1 MKIAVL
7 IKQGPD
13 SDDVR
18 MDPETGTMVREGM
31 GAIVNP
37 LDLNAL
43 QAALDLRSAA
53 GGEITV
59 ITMGPPRAH
68 EALRECLSMGA
79 DKGVLLT
86 DRAFAGSD
94 TWATAKVLAAAVKK
108 AGPFDLVVAGEKA
121 TDGETGQVG
130 PETAALLGIPFSTY
144 VSALSLADG
153 GVEVSRTVEEGIQR
167 QYLPFPCLLT
177 VLHALNEPS
186 MPTLAER
193 SGPGDG
199 DPPGGDSLH
208 RPFTE
213 ETGLGGSA
221 TRVVKI
227 SYPTISRT
235 TEMFD
240 EKRIDEGIERLV
252 AVLRDMAVI

>member
-1 MKIAVL
+1 
-7 IKQGPD
+7 
-13 SDDVR
+13 
-18 MDPETGTMVREGM
+18 
-31 GAIVNP
+31 
-37 LDLNAL
+37 
-43 QAALDLRSAA
+43 
-53 GGEITV
+53 
-59 ITMGPPRAH
+59 
-68 EALRECLSMGA
+68 MGA
-79 DKGVLLT
+79 DRGMLLT

-186 MPTLAER
+186 MPTLAGKKRARRTEIP
-193 SGPGDG
+193 SEGIASIGL
-199 DPPGGDSLH
+199 SQ
-208 RPFTE
+208 E